1 MVGERMI
8 QYLNCVAFPAT
19 RAASAATTISSAVM
33 NPFEM
38 AAGQRNTASRSV
50 GDTNNYPVGYG
61 WLNSWGNFGAAK
73 IVLRATD
80 RTGVRADSV
89 SVNIYVSFDKGAS
102 YQTFGTYTMPAAGL
116 NWGAAGATGNPF
128 FITVPFAPRMF
139 ITATL
144 SAAQLLVAGHGLS
157 VDVEFEEYMSE
168 QYRTVSTVYWADTK
182 LGWNGGLAAGIPA
195 ANYTQVCP
203 DTKYGGDSVWS
214 RISYPVI
221 LNQLSRPQRV
231 AIVGYM
237 SNRAGLSTVNTKGN
251 MAGVLASTAQV
262 IWIQSSL
269 DGTYWYNADSMWA
282 ARPIPGTGIFVGE
295 EEAKPIPAYLGNN
308 TNTSAYVTS
317 ITGVKEPGVAK
328 QGVLSKYIRLQMG
341 PKYQLGLGYSQA
353 SQSGPRFWV
362 IAFY

>member
-19 RAASAATTISSAVM
+19 RAASAATTINSAVM

-38 AAGQRNTASRSV
+38 AAGQRNTASRST

-73 IVLRATD
+73 IVLRAAD
-80 RTGVRADSV
+80 RTGVRADSL

-102 YQTFGTYTMPAAGL
+102 YQNFGTYTMPAAGA
-116 NWGAAGATGNPF
+116 NWGAGNPF
-128 FITVPFAPRMF
+128 FVTVPFAPRMY

-144 SAAQLLVAGHGLS
+144 SAAQVLVAGHGLS

-168 QYRTVSTVYWADTK
+168 QYRTVSTIYWADTK
-182 LGWNGGLAAGIPA
+182 QGWNGGLTLGSPA

-203 DTKYGGDSVWS
+203 DTKWAGDSTWS
-214 RISYPVI
+214 RVSYPVV
-221 LNQLSRPQRV
+221 LNQFSRPQRV
-231 AIVGYM
+231 AIVGFM
-237 SNRAGLSTVNTKGN
+237 SNRAAFSTTNTKANVGTI
-251 MAGVLASTAQV
+251 ASTAQV

-269 DGTYWYNADSMWA
+269 DGTNWYNADSMWA

-308 TNTSAYVTS
+308 ANTSAYVSS

-328 QGVLSKYIRLQMG
+328 QGVISKYIRLQMG
-341 PKYQLGLGYSQA
+341 PKYQLGLNYTQA